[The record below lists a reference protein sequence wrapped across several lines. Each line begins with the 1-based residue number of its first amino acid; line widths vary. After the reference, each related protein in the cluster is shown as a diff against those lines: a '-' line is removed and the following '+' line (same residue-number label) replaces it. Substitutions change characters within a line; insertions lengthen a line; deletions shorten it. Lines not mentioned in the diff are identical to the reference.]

1 MSNRIKSFKTVISP
15 NEENI
20 EICPKFRA
28 AWNDKLTRDPCGY
41 LVHPTGNAVF
51 LELQLQ
57 NGNCYMTPGK
67 VVSILFGIR
76 EPTEVILTYKIHDN
90 FFNLKFI
97 QQGVIDISSDDESDD
112 EYVIQS
118 HNYILHDFDNDGVFG
133 WERIM
138 TEAAANDK
146 KNQVLHIPPQTA
158 QYVLRDMKNI
168 KIKTLHNLN
177 GSNLT
182 ITTYTRPN
190 GRKDMYFTEGW
201 YAFKKANRIEKGDK
215 LEFKVSDPPEVVLI
229 NIVRHNN

>member
-1 MSNRIKSFKTVISP
+1 MDK
-15 NEENI
+15 I

-28 AWNDKLTRDPCGY
+28 AWNDELQNDNCGY

-51 LELQLQ
+51 LELHLEG
-57 NGNCYMTPGK
+57 GNCYMTPGK

-90 FFNLKFI
+90 FFNLNFI

-118 HNYILHDFDNDGVFG
+118 HNYILHAFENDGVFG
-133 WERIM
+133 WEKIM
-138 TEAAANDK
+138 TEASANNK

-158 QYVLRDMKNI
+158 EYVLRGKKNI
-168 KIKTLHNLN
+168 TIKTLHNLN
-177 GSNLT
+177 GTNLT

-201 YAFKKANRIEKGDK
+201 YEFKQANRLEKGDK
-215 LEFKVSDPPEVVLI
+215 LQFKLSDPPKVIVI
-229 NIVRHNN
+229 SIVRENN

>member
-1 MSNRIKSFKTVISP
+1 
-15 NEENI
+15 
-20 EICPKFRA
+20 
-28 AWNDKLTRDPCGY
+28 
-41 LVHPTGNAVF
+41 
-51 LELQLQ
+51 
-57 NGNCYMTPGK
+57 MTPGK

-146 KNQVLHIPPQTA
+146 KNQVLVSCPNINKFLKFPSIFIHYLTFYFLVNFYNILAHSTA
-158 QYVLRDMKNI
+158 NCSVC
-168 KIKTLHNLN
+168 T
-177 GSNLT
+177 
-182 ITTYTRPN
+182 
-190 GRKDMYFTEGW
+190 
-201 YAFKKANRIEKGDK
+201 
-215 LEFKVSDPPEVVLI
+215 
-229 NIVRHNN
+229 